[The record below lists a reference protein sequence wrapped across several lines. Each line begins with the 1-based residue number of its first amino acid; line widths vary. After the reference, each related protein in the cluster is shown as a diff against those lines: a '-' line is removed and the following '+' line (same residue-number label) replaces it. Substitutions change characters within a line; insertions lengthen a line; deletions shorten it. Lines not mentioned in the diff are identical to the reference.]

1 MKFCVIHQQTSH
13 NAHSPRRVVEQST
26 GQGVAW
32 INRYL
37 DREYVRRI
45 ADTTLRTYAHNL
57 LHFVRWWESVHHTSD
72 MVEGDL
78 TESTLLE
85 YVRFQSSQ
93 QPRPSPSTINDRVA
107 VAERAIRNEF
117 PDAPCQIA
125 RGFHQAFLRRRPMGL
140 GRPRVAMSR
149 LRVKVP
155 KRNIVPLSVD
165 EVSRF
170 WSSFRTSRDLAIV
183 GLMLLQGLRSA
194 EVLALNRD
202 DVLLSEAQLRVRG
215 KGNKWRLLPLA
226 PETVQLLEHYL
237 HLERPNPC
245 SAALFVSLKGRAR
258 GARMTRAGLR
268 SLFRHYRQPTKFQL
282 ANPHRFRTTFASDM
296 IRAGMSLPDLSFD
309 CLRSTG
315 PNEWAIHVPLGKLKT
330 ERMVPVDS
338 FVCGLVQRLRFFRSL
353 DPLPADGRL
362 LARPRTKEALVRQ
375 LRDYLHQVC

>member
-13 NAHSPRRVVEQST
+13 NAHSPRRVVEQSN

-72 MVEGDL
+72 IVEGDL

-93 QPRPSPSTINDRVA
+93 QPRPSASTINDRVA
-107 VAERAIRNEF
+107 VTERAIRNEF
-117 PDAPCQIA
+117 PDAPRQIA

-165 EVSRF
+165 EVARF

-202 DVLLSEAQLRVRG
+202 DALLSEAQLRVPG
-215 KGNKWRLLPLA
+215 KGDKFRFLPLA
-226 PETVQLLEHYL
+226 PETVQLLNHYL
-237 HLERPNPC
+237 RLERPNPC

-258 GARMTRAGLR
+258 GARMTAAGLR
-268 SLFRHYRQPTKFQL
+268 SLFRYHRQGTGIQL
-282 ANPHRFRTTFASDM
+282 ANPHRFRHTFASDM
-296 IRAGMSLPDLSFD
+296 SRAGMSLPALMQLMGHADIQTTL
-309 CLRSTG
+309 
-315 PNEWAIHVPLGKLKT
+315 IY
-330 ERMVPVDS
+330 
-338 FVCGLVQRLRFFRSL
+338 VQVTPQDVYLEYARAVAQHIR
-353 DPLPADGRL
+353 PLP
-362 LARPRTKEALVRQ
+362 VISS
-375 LRDYLHQVC
+375 

>member
-13 NAHSPRRVVEQST
+13 NAHSPMRVVEQT
-26 GQGVAW
+26 TDRGIAW
-32 INRYL
+32 VNRYL

-57 LHFVRWWESVHHTSD
+57 LHFVRWWESVHHTCD
-72 MVEGDL
+72 IVEGDL

-93 QPRPSPSTINDRVA
+93 QPRPSASTINDRVA
-107 VAERAIRNEF
+107 VAERAIRNEY

-155 KRNIVPLSVD
+155 KRNVVPLSVD
-165 EVSRF
+165 EVARF

-202 DVLLSEAQLRVRG
+202 DALLSEAQLRVPG
-215 KGNKWRLLPLA
+215 KGNKFRFLPLA
-226 PETVQLLEHYL
+226 PETVQLLNHYL
-237 HLERPNPC
+237 RLERPNPC

-258 GARMTRAGLR
+258 GTRMTAAGLR
-268 SLFRHYRQPTKFQL
+268 SLFRYHRQATGIQL
-282 ANPHRFRTTFASDM
+282 ANPHRFRHTFASDM
-296 IRAGMSLPDLSFD
+296 IRAGMSLPALMQLMGHADIQTTL
-309 CLRSTG
+309 LY
-315 PNEWAIHVPLGKLKT
+315 V
-330 ERMVPVDS
+330 
-338 FVCGLVQRLRFFRSL
+338 LVTPQDVYLEYARAVAQHIR
-353 DPLPADGRL
+353 PLP
-362 LARPRTKEALVRQ
+362 KVSS
-375 LRDYLHQVC
+375 